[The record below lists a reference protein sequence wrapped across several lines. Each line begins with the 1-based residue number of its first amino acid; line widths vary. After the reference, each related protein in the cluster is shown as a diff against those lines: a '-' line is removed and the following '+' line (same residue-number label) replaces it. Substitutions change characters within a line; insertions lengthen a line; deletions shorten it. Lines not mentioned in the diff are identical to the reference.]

1 MAKSLQLKIAFGIHL
16 FTLWVVTAY
25 AAENEFTKGIAAIP
39 LDAFKYVIMLSLI
52 GGMANTLIKL
62 TSNGPQ
68 PRNIWL
74 EVAKDI
80 FCGQVAG
87 MLVFFFISPSGYE
100 PLRQCGAITIGAVA
114 GSRLIT
120 WSVNEGLFGWLS
132 EMLNRMLG
140 RTPPPPPKED
150 TAP

>member
-16 FTLWVVTAY
+16 FILWAATAY
-25 AAENEFTKGIAAIP
+25 AAQNDFTKGIASIP
-39 LDAFKYVIMLSLI
+39 LEAFKYVFMLSMI

-68 PRNIWL
+68 PKSVWL
-74 EVAKDI
+74 EVLKDI

-87 MLVFFFISPSGYE
+87 MLVFFFISPSGFE
-100 PLRQCGAITIGAVA
+100 PLYQCGAITLGAVA

-120 WSVNEGLFGWLS
+120 KGVDEGLFAGFALL
-132 EMLNRMLG
+132 LNRLMG

>member
-1 MAKSLQLKIAFGIHL
+1 MAKSVQLRIAFGVHL
-16 FTLWVVTAY
+16 SLLWAATAY
-25 AAENEFTKGIAAIP
+25 AAQNDFTKGIASIP
-39 LDAFKYVIMLSLI
+39 LDAFKYVFMLSMI
-52 GGMANTLIKL
+52 GGIANTLIKL

-87 MLVFFFISPSGYE
+87 MLVFFFISPSGYDV
-100 PLRQCGAITIGAVA
+100 LYQCGAITIGAVA

-120 WSVNEGLFGWLS
+120 WSVNEGLFGWLAEIAS
-132 EMLNRMLG
+132 RVTG

>member
-1 MAKSLQLKIAFGIHL
+1 MAKSLQLKIFGFYLLI
-16 FTLWVVTAY
+16 LWATTAY
-25 AAENEFTKGIAAIP
+25 AAEKDFTKGIASIP
-39 LDAFKYVIMLSLI
+39 LEAFKYVVMLSII

-62 TSNGPQ
+62 TSSAPQ

-74 EVAKDI
+74 EVFKDI

-100 PLRQCGAITIGAVA
+100 PLYQCGAITIGAVA

-132 EMLNRMLG
+132 EIVSRLTG
-140 RTPPPPPKED
+140 RAPTPPTKED
-150 TAP
+150 TLP

>member
-16 FTLWVVTAY
+16 FILWAATAY
-25 AAENEFTKGIAAIP
+25 AAENDFTKGIASIP
-39 LDAFKYVIMLSLI
+39 LEAFKYVVMLSMI

-68 PRNIWL
+68 PRSIWL
-74 EVAKDI
+74 EVLKDI

-87 MLVFFFISPSGYE
+87 MLVFFFISPSDIE
-100 PLRQCGAITIGAVA
+100 PLYQCGAITLGAVA

-120 WSVNEGLFGWLS
+120 KGVDEGLFAGFAL
-132 EMLNRMLG
+132 LFNRITG
-140 RTPPPPPKED
+140 KAPAPPPKED
-150 TAP
+150 TTP